1 MTSFELYYLF
11 LLVILYIE
19 MSCKN
24 EERAESD
31 VDDIEQKMSFLDNF
45 LSVDDKNEE
54 EKTDEVNQSVS
65 TEFSSINKIL
75 SSMKPAKI
83 KRKVH
88 SIKEFLLQGTKKRKI
103 SSIDSHLMKKNE
115 YSLFVV
121 IAIVFL
127 LMCYELNLFRFFI
140 VMIPV
145 CLVCYLLI
153 ENKDIIL
160 KQVNPP
166 SIKMKKEEKE
176 KKNNGQE
183 DIELTQSLLN
193 I

>member
-1 MTSFELYYLF
+1 
-11 LLVILYIE
+11 

-54 EKTDEVNQSVS
+54 EKTDEANQSVS

-115 YSLFVV
+115 YTLFVV

-160 KQVNPP
+160 KQVNSP

>member
-1 MTSFELYYLF
+1 
-11 LLVILYIE
+11 

-24 EERAESD
+24 EEHAESD
-31 VDDIEQKMSFLDNF
+31 ADDIEQKMSFLDNF

-54 EKTDEVNQSVS
+54 EKLDEVNQSVS

-75 SSMKPAKI
+75 SSLKPAKI

-88 SIKEFLLQGTKKRKI
+88 SFKEFLLQGTRKRKI
-103 SSIDSHLMKKNE
+103 SSIDSHLMMQKE

-121 IAIVFL
+121 IAVVFL

-160 KQVNPP
+160 KQVNHP
-166 SIKMKKEEKE
+166 SMIIKKEVKE
-176 KKNNGQE
+176 QKNNTQE

>member
-1 MTSFELYYLF
+1 
-11 LLVILYIE
+11 

-24 EERAESD
+24 EEHAESD
-31 VDDIEQKMSFLDNF
+31 ADDIEQKMSFLDNF

-54 EKTDEVNQSVS
+54 EKLDEVNQSVS

-75 SSMKPAKI
+75 SSLKPAKI

-88 SIKEFLLQGTKKRKI
+88 SIKEFLLQGTRKRKI
-103 SSIDSHLMKKNE
+103 SSIDSHLMMQKE

-121 IAIVFL
+121 IAVVFL

-183 DIELTQSLLN
+183 DIELTQCLLN